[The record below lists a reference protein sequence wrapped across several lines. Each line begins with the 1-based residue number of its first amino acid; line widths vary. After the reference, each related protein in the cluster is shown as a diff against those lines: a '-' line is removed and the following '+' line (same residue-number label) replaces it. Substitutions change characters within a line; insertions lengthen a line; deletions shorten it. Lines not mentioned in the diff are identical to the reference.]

1 MFDTKEENCKPFWG
15 YRPTTAGGRDPLA
28 IQNSSVVI
36 YSTMIPGI
44 TNLTNRVRYM
54 GFYCWLLNELLRIQD
69 AKKTKTVSLK
79 EQIEYIRRSELLLAY
94 VMVHLYNNVTGVGG
108 SNYASK
114 HLHDNSD
121 GVNLIAGQKK
131 YWKNSLGVFGQYY
144 IGVMFRLGLISPPD
158 DEHSLY
164 RVTSIGDE
172 LDNKFKENIS
182 EELSS
187 LFIRSIYKGYC
198 SFENLDR
205 LGVFALHNIP
215 VSQEL
220 NQYRQILT
228 GSDANFVSMKTYNRL
243 ATFKLILNY
252 IDKNNVYNN
261 NSVLPF
267 LQNNFLNV
275 INNNLDVSNERLFW
289 FIYELNE
296 LVHSAFEAFHYGLL
310 YKTSDD
316 PLPFEYVIQSIE
328 TDVNEWCQENNV
340 RLINDLN
347 LKCNI
352 YDVYHQMIKCRNSSY
367 KMCIAMHLLYILDKI
382 ISPYYQ
388 KLSDMMIADE
398 TLSHFGYSPIML
410 STLIT
415 KDKDTGIETFIY
427 NSIIRAI
434 NIHTKSS
441 FEKSSIDK
449 GLVNNYLIDSGYIW
463 QLRRTES
470 IRTTPRIKN
479 AIQYMI
485 DIHWL
490 STKDNMLLLTV
501 DGKKMINGYDA

>member
-1 MFDTKEENCKPFWG
+1 M
-15 YRPTTAGGRDPLA
+15 AV
-28 IQNSSVVI
+28 QNSSVVI

-54 GFYCWLLNELLRIQD
+54 GFYCWLLNELLR
-69 AKKTKTVSLK
+69 TKDSQKVITISLK
-79 EQIEYIRRSELLLAY
+79 EQIEYLRRAELLLAY
-94 VMVHLYNNVTGVGG
+94 VMVHLYGNNVTGVGG

-121 GVNLIAGQKK
+121 GVDLIAGQKE

-144 IGVMFRLGLISPPD
+144 IGVMSRLGLISPPD
-158 DEHSLY
+158 GEHSLY
-164 RVTSIGDE
+164 RVSSIGDG
-172 LDNKFKENIS
+172 LDNKFKENIFGR
-182 EELSS
+182 LSS
-187 LFIRSIYKGYC
+187 LFIRSVHDGYC
-198 SFENLDR
+198 SFDDLDR
-205 LGVFALHNIP
+205 FGVFALHDIP
-215 VSQEL
+215 AGQEL

-228 GSDANFVSMKTYNRL
+228 GSDAKFVPEKTYNRL
-243 ATFKLILNY
+243 ATFKLILNF

-267 LQNNFLNV
+267 LQDNFQNV
-275 INNNLDVSNERLFW
+275 VNNNLDVSNERIFW

-310 YKTSDD
+310 YKTSDE

-328 TDVNEWCQENNV
+328 ADVNEWCQENNV
-340 RLINDLN
+340 RKIDDLN
-347 LKCNI
+347 LKRDI
-352 YDVYHQMIKCRNSSY
+352 YDIYHQMAKCRNSSC
-367 KMCIAMHLLYILDKI
+367 KMCIAMQLLYILDKT

-388 KLSDMMIADE
+388 KLGDMMTADD
-398 TLSHFGYSPIML
+398 TFSHFGYSPTL
-410 STLIT
+410 LPTLIT
-415 KDKDTGIETFIY
+415 KDKDMDIETFIY

-449 GLVNNYLIDSGYIW
+449 GLVNNYLIDSDFIW

-490 STKDNMLLLTV
+490 SVKDNMLFLTV
-501 DGKKMINGYDA
+501 DGKKMIDGYDAQ